1 MIHGLMQHGS
11 MIIIKAFNNHREQNC
26 QKVIIAHTEK
36 SKERC
41 SPLSFIISPYKKL
54 IKNLRI

>member
-11 MIIIKAFNNHREQNC
+11 MIINKAFNNHRGQNC
-26 QKVIIAHTEK
+26 HKVIIAHTEK

-41 SPLSFIISPYKKL
+41 SPQSFIISPYKKL
-54 IKNLRI
+54 IKN